1 MSKINLQ
8 IEKGTYEI
16 KYISILRKNTIKSI
30 SEIKE
35 LLNNNDFILSYNL
48 LEIDEL
54 LEMKKIIS
62 LLLEAGAKVH
72 IFEENREVSIEF
84 LDNLIESHLDTERY
98 LEEVDEQMF
107 NED

>member
-1 MSKINLQ
+1 MAKMNVR
-8 IEKGTYEI
+8 IEKDANEV
-16 KYISILRKNTIKSI
+16 KYISILRKNTNKSI

-35 LLNNNDFILSYNL
+35 TLNNNDFILSYNL

-54 LEMKKIIS
+54 LEMKKIVSS
-62 LLLEAGAKVH
+62 LLDAGAKVH
-72 IFEENREVSIEF
+72 VYEDNREVSIEF